1 MYGCMDIC
9 ITNMCMSIVQVGGD
23 WMRAMFSIG
32 REPTLLFVKESGTP
46 PLRFSG
52 RMTQQKMAALFAR
65 HQHHWVPRL
74 NEHNVRPL
82 CAAGTL
88 GAQPCIVYLHRGP
101 GAAPTPEVLDPK
113 THATHTETDTHT
125 RTHAHARNEHVTYT
139 HTRAHKQVLET
150 LRNASA
156 KDLRLGADAAEP
168 RELTSFVWTRCM
180 CVCVCGVCV
189 CVCVCVCACLCVC
202 VCLCAHLCAHVCV
215 ACVHA

>member
-1 MYGCMDIC
+1 MNIWMYVCTHGCMDVWMHGCMDVWMYGCMDIC

-23 WMRAMFSIG
+23 RMRAMFSIG

-125 RTHAHARNEHVTYT
+125 HSRTHTHATNTSRT
-139 HTRAHKQVLET
+139 HTHVHTNRCWRRCGTPQ
-150 LRNASA
+150 
-156 KDLRLGADAAEP
+156 P
-168 RELTSFVWTRCM
+168 RTSVWGLTQRS
-180 CVCVCGVCV
+180 
-189 CVCVCVCACLCVC
+189 
-202 VCLCAHLCAHVCV
+202 
-215 ACVHA
+215 HAN

>member
-1 MYGCMDIC
+1 M
-9 ITNMCMSIVQVGGD
+9 QVGGD
-23 WMRAMFSIG
+23 RMRAMFSIG

-113 THATHTETDTHT
+113 THATHTDRHTHT
-125 RTHAHARNEHVTYT
+125 HARTRTQRTRHVHT
-139 HTRAHKQVLET
+139 HTCTQTGAGDVAE
-150 LRNASA
+150 
-156 KDLRLGADAAEP
+156 RLSQGP
-168 RELTSFVWTRCM
+168 PF
-180 CVCVCGVCV
+180 GG
-189 CVCVCVCACLCVC
+189 
-202 VCLCAHLCAHVCV
+202 
-215 ACVHA
+215 